1 MLCSP
6 NGNRG
11 SSTHIQTGQ
20 TIPTEDM
27 FATFT
32 HHLGTAFILFDGH
45 RTHGTTL
52 DEVIIEW
59 YTNII
64 LTIGCQTT
72 TVLLASNIRMPLPRR
87 SRDITRMDKRKT
99 NAFLK
104 LEEVGYST
112 YLFKGPGWTMLFFMV
127 FFPTYRFLAGG
138 TEFILTRRALHG
150 TQ

>member
-59 YTNII
+59 YTNIV

-87 SRDITRMDKRKT
+87 SKDITRMDKRKT
-99 NAFLK
+99 NAVLK
-104 LEEVGYST
+104 LEEVGYT
-112 YLFKGPGWTMLFFMV
+112 YLFKGYLYGFFSYIP
-127 FFPTYRFLAGG
+127 FSCRRNRIHPYTKG
-138 TEFILTRRALHG
+138 TARHTIVEEW
-150 TQ
+150 